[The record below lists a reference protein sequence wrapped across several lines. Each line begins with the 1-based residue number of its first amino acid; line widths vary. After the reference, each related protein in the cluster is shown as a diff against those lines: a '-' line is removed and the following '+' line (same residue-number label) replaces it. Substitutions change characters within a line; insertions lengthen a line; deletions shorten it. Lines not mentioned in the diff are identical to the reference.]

1 MSNNIRNTK
10 YALIET
16 EIDVMGGIGS
26 KIVGV
31 YDSECESIYEMGKCL
46 KSKLMDWGNDAIL
59 DLRRNAIWI
68 DEENKGNVG
77 IVYSISK
84 FAA

>member
-1 MSNNIRNTK
+1 MSNNISKTK

-16 EIDVMGGIGS
+16 EIDVMGGIES

-31 YDSECESIYEMGKCL
+31 YDSECESIYAMGKSM
-46 KSKLMDWGNDAIL
+46 KAILMDWGKEAVV
-59 DLRRNAIWI
+59 DLNRNAIWI
-68 DEENKGNVG
+68 DEENEGSVG
-77 IVYSISK
+77 RIYSISK